1 MTKIALILI
10 IFFLNGCS
18 SIPFEES
25 KVEVLTLNKEIST
38 KDINN
43 KEFNNYL
50 LSNGYKVNDL
60 PIKAWGVKE
69 LLLGQYFFNY
79 DLKTAQNSIEWIRMN
94 EQIALLEPSSSLGIE
109 IGRGSSNEELSDN
122 IFGGGFNFSFERP
135 SKKLIRYEIAFNETQ
150 LAILNHEKKIWKY
163 RTGLLQRIVSYVEK
177 QDLIKI
183 TKEQL
188 KLKHSILQMIQK
200 RVILGIASQVDY
212 DRKALELKS
221 INQKLIMLQFQQ
233 TKLKKEIAT
242 NIGLSI
248 EKFNLIPIDAKN
260 IKALFVLATGEF
272 LNGKSI
278 KNIQQKATTNSRE
291 LRLLLA
297 TYAVAESKLKYE
309 IAKQNP
315 DFNFSPAYTYDLGN
329 YIWNIGIDGII
340 GDKNKNELFINR
352 AKKIR
357 STEASKVLA
366 YQLKIINDVEILV
379 DGFQHSLQIKEKNEK
394 LRDTKNKLKKQLYKR
409 FENGILDRLELE
421 LEVIKF
427 YEIEK
432 NYHKAFFEVI
442 KKGLDAELIVQEPI
456 FTEKII

>member
-163 RTGLLQRIVSYVEK
+163 RTRLLQRIVSYVEK

-188 KLKHSILQMIQK
+188 KLKNSILQMIQK

-366 YQLKIINDVEILV
+366 YQLQIINDVEILV

>member
-1 MTKIALILI
+1 
-10 IFFLNGCS
+10 
-18 SIPFEES
+18 
-25 KVEVLTLNKEIST
+25 
-38 KDINN
+38 
-43 KEFNNYL
+43 
-50 LSNGYKVNDL
+50 
-60 PIKAWGVKE
+60 
-69 LLLGQYFFNY
+69 
-79 DLKTAQNSIEWIRMN
+79 
-94 EQIALLEPSSSLGIE
+94 
-109 IGRGSSNEELSDN
+109 
-122 IFGGGFNFSFERP
+122 
-135 SKKLIRYEIAFNETQ
+135 
-150 LAILNHEKKIWKY
+150 
-163 RTGLLQRIVSYVEK
+163 
-177 QDLIKI
+177 
-183 TKEQL
+183 
-188 KLKHSILQMIQK
+188 MIQK

-366 YQLKIINDVEILV
+366 YQLQIINDVEILV

>member
-1 MTKIALILI
+1 MHKIALILI
-10 IFFLNGCS
+10 TVFLNGCS

-25 KVEVLTLNKEIST
+25 KVEVLALNKEISN

-43 KEFNNYL
+43 KDFNNYL
-50 LSNGYKVNDL
+50 LSKGYKEDNL
-60 PIKAWGVKE
+60 PIKTWGVKE

-79 DLKTAQNSIEWIRMN
+79 DLKTAQNSIEWIRIN
-94 EQIALLEPSSSLGIE
+94 EEIALLKPSSSLGIE

-122 IFGGGFNFSFERP
+122 IFGGGLSFSFERHN
-135 SKKLIRYEIAFNETQ
+135 KKLIRYEIAFNKTQ
-150 LAILNHEKKIWKY
+150 SAILKHEQKIWEY
-163 RTGLLQRIVSYVEK
+163 RTKLLQNIVSYVEK
-177 QDLIKI
+177 QDLINI

-200 RVILGIASQVDY
+200 RVILGISSQIDY

-221 INQKLIMLQFQQ
+221 INQKLIKLQFQQ
-233 TKLKKEIAT
+233 TKLRKEIAT
-242 NIGLSI
+242 NVGLSI
-248 EKFNLIPIDAKN
+248 EKFNLIPIDAKSV
-260 IKALFVLATGEF
+260 KELFVLATGKF
-272 LNGKSI
+272 LNDKSI
-278 KNIQQKATTNSRE
+278 KDIQLKATSNSRE

-309 IAKQNP
+309 IAKQYP

-329 YIWNIGIDGII
+329 YIWNIGIDVII
-340 GDKNKNELFINR
+340 SDKSKNELFINR

-366 YQLKIINDVEILV
+366 YQLKIINDVEILL
-379 DGFQHSLQIKEKNEK
+379 HSFEHSFQIKEDNKNI
-394 LRDTKNKLKKQLYKR
+394 RNTKDKLKKQLYKR

-421 LEVIKF
+421 LEIIKF
-427 YEIEK
+427 YEVEK
-432 NYHKAFFEVI
+432 NYHKAFYDVI

-456 FTEKII
+456 FTEKMM